1 MSIAHPFSRKILV
14 NLHKR
19 PSPALA
25 MPSNETG
32 VEHAWKLG
40 TEPEPLS
47 ERLNAPLDAHPPSFG
62 PRPAFL
68 ESSQAR
74 HWMFRPSTLTS
85 MRSDTHTRACN
96 AISSYSSSAGDA
108 LRPTILSMEDE
119 VAIVQFYLLRIGKI
133 VKALGLPSLVE
144 ATAMTMMKRFYLRN
158 SCMQFHPKLIM
169 LV

>member
-1 MSIAHPFSRKILV
+1 MSTAHPFSRKILV

-40 TEPEPLS
+40 TEQEPLS
-47 ERLNAPLDAHPPSFG
+47 ERLNAPLDAYPPSFG

-74 HWMFRPSTLTS
+74 HWMFRLSTLTS
-85 MRSDTHTRACN
+85 TRSDTHTRACN
-96 AISSYSSSAGDA
+96 AISSYSSSAGDTSK
-108 LRPTILSMEDE
+108 PTILSMEDE
-119 VAIVQFYLLRIGKI
+119 VAIVKFYLLRIGKI

-144 ATAMTMMKRFYLRN
+144 ATAMTMMKRFYLKN